1 MTLRFGAGGGAMNS
15 FKVTNC
21 DLERS
26 ASSRVSWNMKS
37 DGNQAA
43 QLHDSRFDGLFH
55 WGG

>member
-1 MTLRFGAGGGAMNS
+1 VILRFGAGGGAMNS

-37 DGNQAA
+37 DGNRAA